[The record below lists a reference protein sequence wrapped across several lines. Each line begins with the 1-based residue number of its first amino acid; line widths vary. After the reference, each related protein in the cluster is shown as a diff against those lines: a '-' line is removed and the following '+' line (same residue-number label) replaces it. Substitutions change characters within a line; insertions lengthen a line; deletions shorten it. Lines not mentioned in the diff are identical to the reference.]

1 MLQLTLGKEARFRP
15 GNKNKHLILNKS
27 MKKEKLAILVGIL
40 IVLTGIIDT
49 KFDLLQDAG
58 FDLIT
63 INRIKLGGLVLS
75 AVLPGVSQLCAK
87 KAE

>member
-1 MLQLTLGKEARFRP
+1 MNQKTIA
-15 GNKNKHLILNKS
+15 
-27 MKKEKLAILVGIL
+27 AIVSIL

-58 FDLIT
+58 MSLVT
-63 INRIKLGGLVLS
+63 INRIKLIGLILS
-75 AVLPGVSQLCAK
+75 AVLPSAAQLWPK

>member
-1 MLQLTLGKEARFRP
+1 
-15 GNKNKHLILNKS
+15 
-27 MKKEKLAILVGIL
+27 MKKETVAILVGIL

-49 KFDLLQDAG
+49 KFDLLQSVG

-75 AVLPGVSQLCAK
+75 AVLPGVSQLFPK
-87 KAE
+87 KGE